1 MSYKIISCGKYE
13 QAAGNG
19 DEDTSKRH
27 NRPERE
33 SGSGATIPGMR
44 PALPSSHHLR
54 LVTLWQDSFDRAAP
68 ASLVSRQRHA
78 LRHRLFSAHVL
89 SRSTPRLPVRVT
101 GRQFAEAKTEA
112 HLPQTHKVLHTLALR
127 QLSLA
132 SRRLRGSSRA
142 RTARSHSHLSR
153 ARPRFHCVIHV
164 PCLQCASAGQDLC
177 SVCSVRQQAKICA
190 DLQHVSGPTI
200 LTYRKY
206 VARVSTSHCPTIC
219 ICPVNPPLTTFWS

>member
-1 MSYKIISCGKYE
+1 MGSTSAMSKQRATGTRTRV
-13 QAAGNG
+13 NG
-19 DEDTSKRH
+19 TIVQK
-27 NRPERE
+27 ERAE
-33 SGSGATIPGMR
+33 SGATIPGMR

-127 QLSLA
+127 QPSLA

-142 RTARSHSHLSR
+142 RTARSHSHLLR
-153 ARPRFHCVIHV
+153 ARPRFH
-164 PCLQCASAGQDLC
+164 L
-177 SVCSVRQQAKICA
+177 
-190 DLQHVSGPTI
+190 
-200 LTYRKY
+200 
-206 VARVSTSHCPTIC
+206 
-219 ICPVNPPLTTFWS
+219 